1 MIHWVNLAHLKCL
14 FISQEH
20 TLSLLGLHH
29 VEYYPELTA
38 RRALPQTAWE
48 GKIKPCLFAFC
59 NSTDVSLPVSEE
71 LCPILQT
78 YPRYFTPFWDWRAE
92 HHLANL
98 LSATSTAKPSI
109 PFLVPFPGKE
119 SSQKNLLP
127 STGNILWMP
136 NGLIPFNQHPSNER
150 FHSLSPNGLVSKI
163 EAELPSLEMFLI
175 IVE

>member
-20 TLSLLGLHH
+20 TLSLLGPHH
-29 VEYYPELTA
+29 VEHYPELTA

-59 NSTDVSLPVSEE
+59 NSTDVSLAVCEE
-71 LCPILQT
+71 LCPI
-78 YPRYFTPFWDWRAE
+78 PRNYLGYLTPFWGFFSR
-92 HHLANL
+92 
-98 LSATSTAKPSI
+98 TSSCQSPVCHQHSKAIHPFFSCLNQKRDISEKPS
-109 PFLVPFPGKE
+109 PC
-119 SSQKNLLP
+119 
-127 STGNILWMP
+127 TGNILWMP
-136 NGLIPFNQHPSNER
+136 NGLILFNHHPSNER

>member
-48 GKIKPCLFAFC
+48 GKNKALPICFLQQHRWQPPCLRRAVPHPI
-59 NSTDVSLPVSEE
+59 NLPQILHTILGLVSRASSCQSPLCHRHSKAIHPFFSPLSRKRVISE
-71 LCPILQT
+71 
-78 YPRYFTPFWDWRAE
+78 
-92 HHLANL
+92 
-98 LSATSTAKPSI
+98 KP
-109 PFLVPFPGKE
+109 
-119 SSQKNLLP
+119 LP